1 MGRAARTFTFAGT
14 GFQRSRLDPESQSL
28 VATLHHPGA
37 ATGSSTRHRRVAKR
51 GQNDTPTRMPT
62 PRTMTSRS
70 ARLAAS
76 LIALC
81 AAVGVGFGFS
91 AVFGRTG
98 SVPLTAWIMAAYFT
112 NLTGLLV
119 LAVFGGIALRVPA
132 LAQPR
137 LVATTVLAT
146 LLVGLVQR
154 LLLYGVRTLRGGD
167 LVGDILLHQVLPVL
181 VPLFWLAFVPKGRL
195 AGRDLVL
202 FASYPLIYLGYTL
215 LRGAYDALPLPV
227 PRCGEDRLG
236 SGRDLCRGDC
246 GGLPRRR
253 MGAGAPRPAPRAAQ
267 GRGGM
272 NRYPSNRVAISPGPK
287 IRNSPAGKSA
297 GSTRPPTRSR

>member
-1 MGRAARTFTFAGT
+1 
-14 GFQRSRLDPESQSL
+14 
-28 VATLHHPGA
+28 
-37 ATGSSTRHRRVAKR
+37 
-51 GQNDTPTRMPT
+51 
-62 PRTMTSRS
+62 MTSRS

-215 LRGAYDALPLPV
+215 LRGAYDARYPYPFLDVGKIGWGPV
-227 PRCGEDRLG
+227 AAYAGAIAGAFLGVGWALVLLDRRLA
-236 SGRDLCRGDC
+236 
-246 GGLPRRR
+246 RRR
-253 MGAGAPRPAPRAAQ
+253 AVAG
-267 GRGGM
+267 
-272 NRYPSNRVAISPGPK
+272 
-287 IRNSPAGKSA
+287 
-297 GSTRPPTRSR
+297 

>member
-1 MGRAARTFTFAGT
+1 
-14 GFQRSRLDPESQSL
+14 
-28 VATLHHPGA
+28 
-37 ATGSSTRHRRVAKR
+37 
-51 GQNDTPTRMPT
+51 
-62 PRTMTSRS
+62 MTSPS

-76 LIALC
+76 LIAVC

-98 SVPLTAWIMAAYFT
+98 SVPLTTWIMAAYFT

-181 VPLFWLAFVPKGRL
+181 VPLFWLAFVPKG
-195 AGRDLVL
+195 
-202 FASYPLIYLGYTL
+202 ASQCATSCC
-215 LRGAYDALPLPV
+215 LRA
-227 PRCGEDRLG
+227 
-236 SGRDLCRGDC
+236 
-246 GGLPRRR
+246 
-253 MGAGAPRPAPRAAQ
+253 
-267 GRGGM
+267 
-272 NRYPSNRVAISPGPK
+272 
-287 IRNSPAGKSA
+287 
-297 GSTRPPTRSR
+297 TR